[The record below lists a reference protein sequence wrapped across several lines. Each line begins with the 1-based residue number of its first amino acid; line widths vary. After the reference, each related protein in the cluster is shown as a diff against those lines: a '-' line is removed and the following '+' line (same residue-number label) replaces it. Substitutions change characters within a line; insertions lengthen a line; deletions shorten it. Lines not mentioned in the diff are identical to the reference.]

1 MARVLSCRLPLLTK
15 GSLEMAS
22 VTDYLTHMDQK
33 IPDWFLKITLLVKV
47 KTATRSGV
55 KSRFGIMGCSTS
67 DAILGLWFSL

>member
-1 MARVLSCRLPLLTK
+1 MARVLLCRLPFLTK

-22 VTDYLTHMDQK
+22 VTDYLTGMNQK

-47 KTATRSGV
+47 KTATRSGI
-55 KSRFGIMGCSTS
+55 KSRFAIMGCNTS